1 MYDEEFKLPVFLTAN
16 NLKQFISSDL
26 EENSAPIIFKDLQG
40 VQSIGYKAELLPTV
54 CYVFIDAYDASL
66 LHKNQQHIADRC
78 RILMAYNG
86 RRYILVPDLELQT
99 NQNSRNY
106 ERSRKLE

>member
-40 VQSIGYKAELLPTV
+40 VQSIGKLAVAE
-54 CYVFIDAYDASL
+54 S
-66 LHKNQQHIADRC
+66 N
-78 RILMAYNG
+78 
-86 RRYILVPDLELQT
+86 YI
-99 NQNSRNY
+99 NKY
-106 ERSRKLE
+106 